1 MEEYM
6 AQFNAFQPEL
16 AIWTLYQSGQ
26 IAGALTVIASAIFIW
41 LALRVAVQTRDRQ
54 DTNMIQKIFASL
66 FGILVVYGTF
76 IQWTEN
82 FGVLTGTIAGFNQV
96 AEAGK
101 SAGVELSNQ
110 AKFFVDYY
118 SFAADGLSY
127 PGIPGSLFLLVVLG
141 MILGAIWYPKD

>member
-6 AQFNAFQPEL
+6 AQYDAFQPEL

-26 IAGALTVIASAIFIW
+26 IAGALTVIGSAIFIW

-54 DTNMIQKIFASL
+54 DTNTIQKLLASS

-127 PGIPGSLFLLVVLG
+127 PGVAGTLFLIVILA

>member
-6 AQFNAFQPEL
+6 AQYDAFQPEL

-127 PGIPGSLFLLVVLG
+127 PGIAGTLILIVILA
-141 MILGAIWYPKD
+141 MIIGAIRNPKE